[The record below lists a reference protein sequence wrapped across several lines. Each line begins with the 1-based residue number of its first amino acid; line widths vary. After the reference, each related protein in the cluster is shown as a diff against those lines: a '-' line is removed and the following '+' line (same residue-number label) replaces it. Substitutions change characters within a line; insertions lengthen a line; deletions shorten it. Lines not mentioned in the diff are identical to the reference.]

1 MTNEYAYPSWISDP
15 VSIPGQLSLLDEP
28 SGYRVT
34 ETREVVDHFLRPIAG
49 EPEPIPVVP
58 APDPD
63 PTPPHG
69 LARLDWTR
77 EVQLHTTDELV
88 AWGQTQLVECDEES
102 DLVDAIR
109 LELERRGVR
118 LFGRWTR

>member
-1 MTNEYAYPSWISDP
+1 MSDYSFPSWITDP
-15 VSIPGQLSLLDEP
+15 VSVPGQLSLLD
-28 SGYRVT
+28 
-34 ETREVVDHFLRPIAG
+34 
-49 EPEPIPVVP
+49 PIPTPSPIPP

-69 LARLDWTR
+69 LARLDWAI
-77 EVQLHTTDELV
+77 EVQVHTTEELV
-88 AWGQTQLVECDEES
+88 AWGSSMLVESDDDS

-118 LFGRWTR
+118 LFGRWNR